1 MQKKQFAVIDIGSAK
16 ITALIGERGVNGTFV
31 IKARKEF
38 VYDGY
43 SEARFFDASGV
54 KQILFSAAE
63 FLSAGSRTPFSTVY
77 VGVPGAFTEV
87 FVKESQISFPAK
99 KKIDISDVN
108 RLLDAAFVKRSVN
121 SVLINHSAIVYELN
135 DYRRFADPVGAESE
149 ILKGKLSFITC
160 DNYFMETV
168 KNTLVALGFNTVEC
182 VSVAL
187 SEALYLLEP
196 ETRDRVAMLAD
207 VGHIAT
213 TFSLIQGDGILF
225 QKNFDYGGGYISA
238 EISRRLDTDFDTAEQ
253 LKRKVNFSAAGDGAR
268 EIIRL
273 QDGQC
278 FDAEE
283 VRQAIRES
291 IDGFC
296 GDISEAME
304 DSGYAIPDYVP
315 LTVTGGGISYLRGA
329 KERISD
335 RLGCAVEIV
344 APKVP
349 LMDEPTESSIL
360 SVLELAISNEGE

>member
-16 ITALIGERGVNGTFV
+16 ITALIGERGVNGTFI

-38 VYDGY
+38 LYDGY
-43 SEARFFDASGV
+43 SEARFFDVGNV

-63 FLSAGSRTPFSTVY
+63 FINSGSRTPFSAVY

-87 FVKESQISFPAK
+87 FVKDSQISFPVK
-99 KKIDISDVN
+99 KKIDKADVN
-108 RLLDAAFVKRSVN
+108 RLLDAAFVKRSEK

-160 DNYFMETV
+160 SNYFMEVV
-168 KNTLVALGFNTVEC
+168 KNTLTALGFDTVEC

-187 SEALYLLEP
+187 SEILYLLEP
-196 ETRDRVAMLAD
+196 ETRDRVAVLID

-213 TFSLIQGDGILF
+213 TFSLVQGDGILF

-238 EISRRLDTDFDTAEQ
+238 AISQRLDTDFDTAEA
-253 LKRKVNFSAAGDGAR
+253 LKRKINLSAAGDGAR
-268 EIIRL
+268 EIV
-273 QDGQC
+273 QMPDGGC

-283 VRQAIRES
+283 VRQAIRNS
-291 IDGFC
+291 IDEFC
-296 GDISEAME
+296 GCISDAIES
-304 DSGYAIPDYVP
+304 SGYVIPDYVP
-315 LTVTGGGISYLRGA
+315 LTITGGGISYLRGA

-349 LMDEPTESSIL
+349 LMDEPTESSVL
-360 SVLELAISNEGE
+360 SVLDLVISNEM